1 LKISAAMRAVQA
13 QRPLTSLT
21 EASKKTAVQDF
32 SGMLHDGLNKVND
45 ELGKADGEVTNMLES
60 EGANLHETVI
70 AMERADLAL
79 KLSVK
84 VGEKLVQAYREISK
98 MQI

>member
-1 LKISAAMRAVQA
+1 MRAVQA
-13 QRPLTSLT
+13 QRPLANRPAPQKSVT
-21 EASKKTAVQDF
+21 QDF
-32 SGMLHDGLNKVND
+32 AGMLHDGLNKANN
-45 ELGKADGEVTNMLES
+45 ELGKADEQVTQMLES

>member
-1 LKISAAMRAVQA
+1 MKISAAMRAVQA
-13 QRPLTSLT
+13 QRPNSNRP
-21 EASKKTAVQDF
+21 APSKAVSQDF
-32 SGMLHDGLNKVND
+32 TGMLHDGLNKVNN
-45 ELGKADGEVTNMLES
+45 ELAGADNQITDMVES
-60 EGANLHETVI
+60 EGANLHETII

-84 VGEKLVQAYREISK
+84 VGDKLVQAYREISK

>member
-1 LKISAAMRAVQA
+1 MKISAAMRAVQA
-13 QRPLTSLT
+13 QRPLAGRTDSAKMNT
-21 EASKKTAVQDF
+21 VQDF
-32 SGMLHDGLNKVND
+32 PGMLHDGLNKVNA
-45 ELGKADGEVTNMLES
+45 ELSQADGEVTQMLES